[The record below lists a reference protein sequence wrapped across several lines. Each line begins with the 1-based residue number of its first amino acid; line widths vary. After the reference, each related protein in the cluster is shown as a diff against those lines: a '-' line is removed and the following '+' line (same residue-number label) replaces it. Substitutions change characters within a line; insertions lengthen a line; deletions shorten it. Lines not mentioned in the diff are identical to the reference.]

1 MRVFGGVTHVAGGN
15 QVDGAAQ
22 AITLHRRQHRFAALV
37 DGIERRLQRQDLAS
51 QQARVSS
58 DILAQFIG
66 HTGQHHQ
73 VDARGKM
80 FTGTAEDHHA
90 HFVGVVDPLENLDD
104 LTPERSVH

>member
-1 MRVFGGVTHVAGGN
+1 MQG
-15 QVDGAAQ
+15 
-22 AITLHRRQHRFAALV
+22 
-37 DGIERRLQRQDLAS
+37 EDLAP
-51 QQARVSS
+51 QQARIAADV
-58 DILAQFIG
+58 LAQFIG